1 VTQHPQAD
9 AQNDSKSDPST
20 PNPPHLQTQPH
31 QFPQNHDEDHGGD
44 PAQNAPGEDDG
55 RRYRR
60 PPPPPIPQVLQP
72 DPQLPAQLALLA
84 LPRHD
89 ADEPVE
95 TQPALPCCR
104 HQNPLPNQNH
114 RNPQEQ
120 RHRRQTPPGENDQL
134 VLAHQMN
141 VMMID
146 DEDAG
151 WFRQNR
157 NYVKAYQNSAGQKS
171 KKQQSTQADRSNIFA
186 GMNPA
191 AT

>member
-1 VTQHPQAD
+1 
-9 AQNDSKSDPST
+9 
-20 PNPPHLQTQPH
+20 
-31 QFPQNHDEDHGGD
+31 
-44 PAQNAPGEDDG
+44 
-55 RRYRR
+55 
-60 PPPPPIPQVLQP
+60 
-72 DPQLPAQLALLA
+72 
-84 LPRHD
+84 
-89 ADEPVE
+89 
-95 TQPALPCCR
+95 
-104 HQNPLPNQNH
+104 
-114 RNPQEQ
+114 
-120 RHRRQTPPGENDQL
+120 
-134 VLAHQMN
+134 MN